1 VQNFYPIIF
10 VNSFSKPIAVET
22 AETLT
27 PAEELAELEF
37 ECAEAEREFDAA
49 IAAERAN
56 DSVRARLAR
65 EKERATEKRNLLWHR
80 RADLLRAQG
89 KIK

>member
-1 VQNFYPIIF
+1 VQKCETILRMSRFNIE
-10 VNSFSKPIAVET
+10 IADET
-22 AETLT
+22 PLPT